1 MELHLS
7 DKKTLVLGSLNMDHN
22 FYISH
27 DPVNDLT
34 YVPRNIIKTAGG
46 HGGNCAVA
54 IARAGGPVGL
64 LSCVG
69 NDEIGQFLLND
80 LKFEH
85 VNTDFVIQKDGPS
98 GTVYIPIFNN
108 NYKYMIMDR
117 GANDFISKTDIDFEL
132 LNREYSSLIL
142 FDQEREISLETMER
156 FNRHNKLVFVV
167 LCPASK
173 LILSDFKEVGYPDFI
188 IVNSEE
194 AKLYPID
201 ELSAHTNI
209 IVTLGSNG
217 VRAIIRGKAPIRI
230 EGIKTNVCDTVGAG
244 DCFVGLLNLFLLQ
257 GIKLSLALQLAN
269 KGAAISTTAAGAR
282 DGLPD
287 LQRILQN
294 MT

>member
-1 MELHLS
+1 M
-7 DKKTLVLGSLNMDHN
+7 
-22 FYISH
+22 
-27 DPVNDLT
+27 
-34 YVPRNIIKTAGG
+34 
-46 HGGNCAVA
+46 
-54 IARAGGPVGL
+54 
-64 LSCVG
+64 
-69 NDEIGQFLLND
+69 
-80 LKFEH
+80 
-85 VNTDFVIQKDGPS
+85 
-98 GTVYIPIFNN
+98 
-108 NYKYMIMDR
+108 
-117 GANDFISKTDIDFEL
+117 
-132 LNREYSSLIL
+132 
-142 FDQEREISLETMER
+142 
-156 FNRHNKLVFVV
+156 

-269 KGAAISTTAAGAR
+269 KG
-282 DGLPD
+282 
-287 LQRILQN
+287 
-294 MT
+294 

>member
-1 MELHLS
+1 
-7 DKKTLVLGSLNMDHN
+7 MDHN

-142 FDQEREISLETMER
+142 LIRKER
-156 FNRHNKLVFVV
+156 FR
-167 LCPASK
+167 
-173 LILSDFKEVGYPDFI
+173 
-188 IVNSEE
+188 
-194 AKLYPID
+194 
-201 ELSAHTNI
+201 
-209 IVTLGSNG
+209 
-217 VRAIIRGKAPIRI
+217 
-230 EGIKTNVCDTVGAG
+230 
-244 DCFVGLLNLFLLQ
+244 
-257 GIKLSLALQLAN
+257 
-269 KGAAISTTAAGAR
+269 
-282 DGLPD
+282 
-287 LQRILQN
+287 
-294 MT
+294 